1 MRRAKRF
8 LKFVKD
14 ITATEYSS
22 DSDDQSDEPQF
33 SNLVR
38 IKNFFRDSHSSF
50 NLLNFQCRYSSSPQT
65 LS

>member
-33 SNLVR
+33 LNLVS
-38 IKNFFRDSHSSF
+38 IKNF
-50 NLLNFQCRYSSSPQT
+50 
-65 LS
+65 